1 MFSVDSEALLWERC
15 SKGTKRPN
23 MSVGHNINIS
33 LTHIKQISRSSA
45 GTYELHKVN
54 NRVVMSPMSFHL
66 DSKCLQCSFVGELG
80 ASVDVLAIEMAG
92 LKIKCKMAMYD
103 LDIQMI
109 SACMY
114 LFESD
119 ESP

>member
-1 MFSVDSEALLWERC
+1 
-15 SKGTKRPN
+15 

-33 LTHIKQISRSSA
+33 LTHIKHISRSSA

-92 LKIKCKMAMYD
+92 LKIKMQGSNRELRMKIFDKYCV
-103 LDIQMI
+103 
-109 SACMY
+109 ACTY
-114 LFESD
+114 LNQTNLPELEFSNYWT
-119 ESP
+119 

>member
-1 MFSVDSEALLWERC
+1 
-15 SKGTKRPN
+15 

-33 LTHIKQISRSSA
+33 LTHIKHISRSSA

-66 DSKCLQCSFVGELG
+66 DSKCLQCSLVGELG